1 MYKLNIIVGYGEVV
15 FNVDLTYS
23 HKFFWQCKNN
33 SLYITGESNHLL
45 GREAKGNISDVWKFN
60 FATSFSF
67 SLIEQLVGNNI
78 WNSTVIGSVTLGLIE
93 SYMNNKTLE
102 IFTSNRYVFIK
113 HADDNTTLPFL
124 DLQTGT
130 VRDCFSYYGLL
141 GTMPCYHDKIT
152 DNAWKY
158 GNNLLDETSVSYL
171 QLDSIADYST
181 SVALIGGVF
190 ASDSLLVAG
199 ETISAAT
206 LTTVGSILFVIALAI
221 VFELSRPKLAEM
233 LNNMGYHEMAQYY
246 HTNNTLDIIWDAIK
260 YFTTGELENV
270 PYEQKLMFSLF
281 YLSNLNL
288 NYMFIGNMI
297 INPNSDLYKLLNLT
311 IFLLKS
317 PDFDKQKEIIDN
329 ELKIIGNHGYDGI
342 PSSPS
347 PIERHGEKLRI
358 AYEHAKLCWK
368 AGNYVE
374 FLKNWLIMD
383 FIISITFAEII
394 DAWGEEIIDL
404 LTGLENTSKG

>member
-1 MYKLNIIVGYGEVV
+1 
-15 FNVDLTYS
+15 
-23 HKFFWQCKNN
+23 
-33 SLYITGESNHLL
+33 
-45 GREAKGNISDVWKFN
+45 
-60 FATSFSF
+60 
-67 SLIEQLVGNNI
+67 
-78 WNSTVIGSVTLGLIE
+78 
-93 SYMNNKTLE
+93 MNNKTLE
-102 IFTSNRYVFIK
+102 IFTSNGYVFIK

-130 VRDCFSYYGLL
+130 VRDCFTYYGLL
-141 GTMPCYHDKIT
+141 GTMSCYHDKIT

-181 SVALIGGVF
+181 SFALLGGVF
-190 ASDSLLVAG
+190 ASDSLIIAG

-206 LTTVGSILFVIALAI
+206 LTTVGSILFVIALPI

-246 HTNNTLDIIWDAIK
+246 HTNNTLDIIWDAIE

-317 PDFDKQKEIIDN
+317 ADFDKKLKEKQI
-329 ELKIIGNHGYDGI
+329 ELNVLEKYGYDGI
-342 PSSPS
+342 PDSPS

-383 FIISITFAEII
+383 LIISVIFAEII
-394 DAWGEEIIDL
+394 DAWSEEIIDL

>member
-1 MYKLNIIVGYGEVV
+1 
-15 FNVDLTYS
+15 
-23 HKFFWQCKNN
+23 
-33 SLYITGESNHLL
+33 
-45 GREAKGNISDVWKFN
+45 
-60 FATSFSF
+60 
-67 SLIEQLVGNNI
+67 
-78 WNSTVIGSVTLGLIE
+78 
-93 SYMNNKTLE
+93 
-102 IFTSNRYVFIK
+102 
-113 HADDNTTLPFL
+113 
-124 DLQTGT
+124 
-130 VRDCFSYYGLL
+130 
-141 GTMPCYHDKIT
+141 
-152 DNAWKY
+152 
-158 GNNLLDETSVSYL
+158 
-171 QLDSIADYST
+171 
-181 SVALIGGVF
+181 
-190 ASDSLLVAG
+190 
-199 ETISAAT
+199 
-206 LTTVGSILFVIALAI
+206 
-221 VFELSRPKLAEM
+221 
-233 LNNMGYHEMAQYY
+233 MGYHEMAQYY
-246 HTNNTLDIIWDAIK
+246 HANNTLDIIWDAIE